1 MPAINRCAWGAGL
14 EGEVEGME
22 QKVALCKAEHE
33 AAKASL
39 AEQKARLKECDKGIS
54 ACAQRKESLSRQASE
69 LALDRKKM
77 EHE

>member
-1 MPAINRCAWGAGL
+1 
-14 EGEVEGME
+14 ME

-33 AAKASL
+33 AATASL

-54 ACAQRKESLSRQASE
+54 ACAQRTESLSRQASE